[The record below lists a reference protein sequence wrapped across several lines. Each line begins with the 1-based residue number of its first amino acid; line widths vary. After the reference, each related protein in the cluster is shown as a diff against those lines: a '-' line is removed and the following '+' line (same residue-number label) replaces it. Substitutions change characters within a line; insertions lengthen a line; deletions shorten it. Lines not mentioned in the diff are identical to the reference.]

1 MKNFTLFHNAMEY
14 FPKAIHAFIP
24 KIWRFWVR
32 FIFEILKSAGVAVL
46 MNLHL
51 DWYRWMHLHVFNS
64 VEIQNLCN
72 TKIIFQ
78 DLVSVIGKGFKY
90 DPLKAIFESWK
101 CSLLNKISIEMFQPF
116 EYICATFIVAVFHW
130 NFRKTSNW
138 KRECEWN
145 DILTSLLKLK
155 CQFSGLLS
163 SQDLIENPC

>member
-1 MKNFTLFHNAMEY
+1 M
-14 FPKAIHAFIP
+14 P
-24 KIWRFWVR
+24 FWW
-32 FIFEILKSAGVAVL
+32 
-46 MNLHL
+46 NLHL

-64 VEIQNLCN
+64 VEIQNLSN

-90 DPLKAIFESWK
+90 GPLKAIFESWK
-101 CSLLNKISIEMFQPF
+101 CSMLNKISIEMFQPF

-130 NFRKTSNW
+130 NSRKTSNW

-155 CQFSGLLS
+155 CQFSGLPS
-163 SQDLIENPC
+163 SQDLIENPCQTLIIFFGLGGRALYVPQTYSLKSVLC